1 MSGLTMSAKVYER
14 IAKGVMR
21 EEGSCGLFGV
31 SSDHNFCTLCK
42 GFMVRVAN
50 CRTKLAGA
58 PAAALPAPPHSPT
71 RLSPLPAGAAVRDS
85 MAGKARY

>member
-58 PAAALPAPPHSPT
+58 PAAALPADAVGHRRAQPLEASPGE
-71 RLSPLPAGAAVRDS
+71 A
-85 MAGKARY
+85 